1 MERLKNLKYIEVE
14 NHDGW
19 LEIFISNQKK
29 RNALSSKLVD
39 EMIRL
44 FAELKVDENVRGII
58 IQGKNNIFCS
68 RS

>member
-1 MERLKNLKYIEVE
+1 MERLKNLKYIEVK

-29 RNALSSKLVD
+29 RNALSSKFVD

-44 FAELKVDENVRGII
+44 FA
-58 IQGKNNIFCS
+58 
-68 RS
+68 